1 MEMAA
6 DPTSGLTPEM
16 WDYYRADMD
25 RINSVFRDRPQ
36 DVPVIMKWVQEV
48 VNRRK
53 KAATLGIDLNVLG
66 AGSGDKGGII
76 SVNPTD

>member
-1 MEMAA
+1 MAA
-6 DPTSGLTPEM
+6 DPNSGLTPEM

-66 AGSGDKGGII
+66 AGSGDSGGII